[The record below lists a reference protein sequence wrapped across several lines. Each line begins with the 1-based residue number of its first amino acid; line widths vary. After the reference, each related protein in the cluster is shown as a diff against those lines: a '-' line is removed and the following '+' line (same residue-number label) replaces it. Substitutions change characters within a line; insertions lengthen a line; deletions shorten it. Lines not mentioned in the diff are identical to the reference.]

1 MKKTEISR
9 ELGISRSTLYE
20 ELNRGTVNQMDTNLK
35 TYRKYY
41 ADAGQTMYESNRKN
55 SRKPLKIIDAFD
67 FLQFAEKEILE
78 NKKAPDSI
86 CGRAKRECTFDVI
99 VCTKTLYNY
108 IDQCLLNVR
117 NIDLPLRVK
126 LNTKSRNSRKNRRIL
141 GESIENRPEIVD
153 GRTEFGHWEIDTI
166 VGTKDTSAVLLSL
179 DERVSRKRHLV
190 KIDARDTKSVKQ
202 GLEKIM
208 ALYPAENLKDIFKT
222 ITSDNGSEFAELS
235 KDFLDVDIFF
245 AHPHSSFERGTNE
258 KQNSLVRKLFP
269 KGKSFENVSDE
280 LVACVED

>member
-1 MKKTEISR
+1 MA
-9 ELGISRSTLYE
+9 
-20 ELNRGTVNQMDTNLK
+20 ELNLDIG
-35 TYRKYY
+35 
-41 ADAGQTMYESNRKN
+41 
-55 SRKPLKIIDAFD
+55 
-67 FLQFAEKEILE
+67 
-78 NKKAPDSI
+78 
-86 CGRAKRECTFDVI
+86 
-99 VCTKTLYNY
+99 
-108 IDQCLLNVR
+108 
-117 NIDLPLRVK
+117 
-126 LNTKSRNSRKNRRIL
+126 KS
-141 GESIENRPEIVD
+141 
-153 GRTEFGHWEIDTI
+153 DTI